1 MLRFAMFQ
9 RSVKSAGA
17 RRFSIGLRG
26 VGRPGFALREP
37 FDHVTGPFQGITVGG
52 QPAGRFA
59 AAQRDLV

>member
-52 QPAGRFA
+52 
-59 AAQRDLV
+59 